1 MEEAKWAELY
11 NFGGKQLGP
20 GKSKVPVFLHP
31 GKITISIYYT
41 YFFEEVLKM
50 SKKITVFFIMAV
62 VFGLAAN
69 SMAVTDD
76 ADILYV
82 GPAEI
87 YTLDGT
93 HSYNQYVDIQ
103 GTLYVTGYNGSGTT
117 GTLELIAPQI
127 TVSGQIN
134 GDGRGFRGEANY
146 QEGPGCGGYPSG
158 GGGHGGVGGVAGGG
172 GGAGGII
179 YGTANGQTIEKG
191 SGGGDTGGALY
202 GGGNGGAAVTLK
214 ASTLNISG
222 TVTAKGTA
230 GLDTTWGA
238 GGASGGGILI
248 VSADVT
254 VSGTLSVNGG
264 RGGNGTWGGGGGG
277 GGRTKIFYALSL
289 NTGGSTIAYSGGAGG
304 TGTWPG
310 GAGGTGTYYTEQ
322 IIIDNADYL
331 IIPIGKIYNL
341 DGSHSYNKKVQIDGA
356 LEVNAYNGSGTTGTV
371 ELQAPQITVS
381 GIINANGKGFRSN
394 EGPGT
399 GTPFGSGAGAGYGG
413 IGGNS
418 GHGGTGGSAY
428 GTATG
433 TDIDKGSGGSE
444 GWNSGNPGY
453 SGGAGGGLVIL
464 NGSIVTL
471 GGTVNAN
478 GLQGGDCVWG
488 AGGGSGGGILIK
500 GSDIKVTGG
509 TLSAFGGRGGN
520 SGGNWGGGGGG
531 GGRIKIF
538 SCCSIDTTG
547 ASIVYSGGAGGSG
560 NWPGAAGQTGSYYTY
575 SDNPAPWRGTE
586 ATYQRWEF
594 MTPDP
599 IPPADQLVNPYGV
612 PQLNVL
618 GHEWAPVWGGREGI
632 WALSGT
638 IKIRIPDRSNSGP
651 ESLKIIWLQLIWTAE
666 NPSDPAGIPLVTET
680 SGPVAKPSAKYPDCT
695 LEYYGGGNWMLST
708 YTIILRPNPEYEEIT
723 ITGNVLV
730 DKVVVETICIPGLR
744 TADLNGD
751 GKVDF
756 ADLAIFANNWLKGT

>member
-1 MEEAKWAELY
+1 M
-11 NFGGKQLGP
+11 P
-20 GKSKVPVFLHP
+20 
-31 GKITISIYYT
+31 
-41 YFFEEVLKM
+41 
-50 SKKITVFFIMAV
+50 KKITVFFIMAV

-127 TVSGQIN
+127 TVSGTIN
-134 GDGRGFRGEANY
+134 GNERGWRTGEGLGA
-146 QEGPGCGGYPSG
+146 GSWPG
-158 GGGHGGVGGVAGGG
+158 GGGAYGGNGGASGWGNPGGTAYGTANGPDIQMGSGGASQTGGVGGPGGASVSLFANTSTISGLITVNGSQGTDFPSFGDGGG
-172 GGAGGII
+172 GGAGGGILVK
-179 YGTANGQTIEKG
+179 T
-191 SGGGDTGGALY
+191 
-202 GGGNGGAAVTLK
+202 
-214 ASTLNISG
+214 ISG
-222 TVTAKGTA
+222 T
-230 GLDTTWGA
+230 
-238 GGASGGGILI
+238 I
-248 VSADVT
+248 
-254 VSGTLSVNGG
+254 SGTLSANGL
-264 RGGNGTWGGGGGG
+264 RGGNSNRRGGGGGG
-277 GGRTKIFYALSL
+277 GGRIKIFYALSL

-304 TGTWPG
+304 TGPG
-310 GAGGTGTYYTEQ
+310 GNGAAGGAGTYYTEQ
-322 IIIDNADYL
+322 IIIDDADYL
-331 IIPIGKIYNL
+331 IIPVGKIYNL
-341 DGSHSYNKKVQIDGA
+341 DGSHSYNKMVQIDGT

-371 ELQAPQITVS
+371 ELEAPQITVS

-413 IGGNS
+413 NGGNS

-428 GTATG
+428 GTTKG

-464 NGSIVTL
+464 NGSSIVTI

-478 GLQGGDCVWG
+478 GLQGGDCIWA
-488 AGGGSGGGILIK
+488 AGGGSGGGILINA
-500 GSDIKVTGG
+500 GDITVSGV
-509 TLSAFGGRGGN
+509 LSSNGGRGGN

-538 SCCSIDTTG
+538 SCCSTDTTT
-547 ASIVYSGGAGGSG
+547 ATISYSGGAGGSG
-560 NWPGAAGQTGSYYTY
+560 SWPGAAGEAGTYYTGV
-575 SDNPAPWRGTE
+575 DNPAPWRGTE

-594 MTPDP
+594 MTPNP
-599 IPPADQLVNPYGV
+599 TPPADQLVNPYGV

-618 GHEWAPVWGGREGI
+618 GHEWAPAWGGREGI

-666 NPSDPAGIPLVTET
+666 NPSDPEGIPLVTET

-695 LEYYGGGNWMLST
+695 LEYYGNGNWMLST

-756 ADLAIFANNWLKGT
+756 ADLAIFANNWLEGT